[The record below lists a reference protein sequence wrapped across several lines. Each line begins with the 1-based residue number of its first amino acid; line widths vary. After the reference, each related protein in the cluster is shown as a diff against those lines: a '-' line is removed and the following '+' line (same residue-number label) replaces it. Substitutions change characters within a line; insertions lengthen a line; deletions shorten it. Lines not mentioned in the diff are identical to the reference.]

1 MHNISWVQY
10 FWTLREVP
18 HTIPNPLNGIIP
30 NPLNCLSRPSGGLMP
45 HILNATLLDQ
55 SDACRVL
62 LRFMEL
68 GTNFAAIGH
77 GLDVVLALGKEHCP
91 IRWRK
96 AAVFPN
102 QDGVK
107 KFLRFDVSNAFLKP
121 GICGKLWVVTKL
133 SFERKLPYLLI
144 YNIEILCPYKIAVS
158 GYILFK
164 NLGVDQ

>member
-1 MHNISWVQY
+1 M
-10 FWTLREVP
+10 P
-18 HTIPNPLNGIIP
+18 HT
-30 NPLNCLSRPSGGLMP
+30 
-45 HILNATLLDQ
+45 LNATLLDQ

-91 IRWRK
+91 IRGRK

-107 KFLRFDVSNAFLKP
+107 KFLRFDVSHAFLKA
-121 GICGKLWVVTKL
+121 GICGKL
-133 SFERKLPYLLI
+133 
-144 YNIEILCPYKIAVS
+144 
-158 GYILFK
+158 
-164 NLGVDQ
+164 